1 MAPHY
6 AHVFVEPHFDD
17 VALSCGGLALAARD
31 RGEPVLVVT
40 LFAGNPGA
48 GAAVTDFAAGQ
59 HARWGGAD
67 DPIAE
72 RAAEQQA
79 ALDLLGADWRAM
91 PWLDAIYRGD
101 RYLSDDDLF
110 GRIKDEDAL
119 VAEVQAAL
127 RAIADE
133 QPDARWYAPLCLGN
147 HVDHQIA
154 RAAAAELRPLLYE
167 DFPYAIKAPPTGK
180 PALTVPVDLNR
191 KIATIGC
198 YRSQIPTLFGDADR
212 MARAVRDYYA
222 TGERYWL

>member
-1 MAPHY
+1 MAGSY

-17 VALSCGGLALAARD
+17 VALSCSGLALVARE

-48 GAAVTDFAAGQ
+48 GAEVTDFAAGQ

-72 RAAEQQA
+72 RVAEQRA
-79 ALDLLGADWRAM
+79 ALGLLGADWRPM
-91 PWLDAIYRGD
+91 DWLDAIYRGD

-110 GRIKDEDAL
+110 GPVKNE
-119 VAEVQAAL
+119 AELLEEIRAAL
-127 RAIADE
+127 GGIAAE
-133 QPDARWYAPLCLGN
+133 NPGARWYAPLCLGN

-154 RAAAAELRPLLYE
+154 RSAAAGLRPLHYE
-167 DFPYAIKAPPTGK
+167 DFPYAIKARPTGT
-180 PALTVPVDLNR
+180 PELTVAVDLAA
-191 KIATIGC
+191 KVAAIAC
-198 YRSQIPTLFGDADR
+198 YRSQIPTLFGDAAR
-212 MARAVRDYYA
+212 MEQSVRAYYA